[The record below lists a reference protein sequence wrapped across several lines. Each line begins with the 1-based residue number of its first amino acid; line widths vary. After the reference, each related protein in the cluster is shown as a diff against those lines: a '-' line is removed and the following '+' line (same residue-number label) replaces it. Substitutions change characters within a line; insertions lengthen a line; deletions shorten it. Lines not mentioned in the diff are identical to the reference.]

1 MDIWQNIIYCSSDQ
15 EFLFKKKVVESGET
29 KTLSYQLSWII
40 SKWWH
45 TYSMKYFI
53 ISVFEKISEH
63 KTKHDH
69 IKALEKA
76 KTFIMT
82 FEDPTKAVTYDTHKN
97 DKYQKNFQILKL
109 INEAVLLC
117 QEQEIAFRGYWEQ
130 PNYTESYH
138 KKCVNTEKVVA
149 TINGF
154 VKLDP
159 ILKDHLKNGAKM
171 QKMTS

>member
-1 MDIWQNIIYCSSDQ
+1 M
-15 EFLFKKKVVESGET
+15 FKKKVVESGET

-82 FEDPTKAVTYDTHKN
+82 FEDPTKAVTYDTQKN

-149 TINGF
+149 TINAF

>member
-1 MDIWQNIIYCSSDQ
+1 
-15 EFLFKKKVVESGET
+15 
-29 KTLSYQLSWII
+29 
-40 SKWWH
+40 
-45 TYSMKYFI
+45 
-53 ISVFEKISEH
+53 
-63 KTKHDH
+63 
-69 IKALEKA
+69 
-76 KTFIMT
+76 MT
-82 FEDPTKAVTYDTHKN
+82 FEDPTKAVTYDKHKN

-109 INEAVLLC
+109 ITEAVLLC

-138 KKCVNTEKVVA
+138 KKCVNTENVVA
-149 TINGF
+149 TINAF